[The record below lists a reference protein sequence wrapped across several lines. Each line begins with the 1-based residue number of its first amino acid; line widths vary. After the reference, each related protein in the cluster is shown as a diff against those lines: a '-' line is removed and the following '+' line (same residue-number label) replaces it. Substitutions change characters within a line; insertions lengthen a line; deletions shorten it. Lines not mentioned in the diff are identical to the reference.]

1 MAMAMAACTAVDVGI
16 ITVGLAVAATTTA
29 GAAVAGIATIGEVTT
44 GADMRPS
51 PALGTA
57 ATLRQ
62 RAQRNSALTQGVAG
76 RSDGQPTCLTKALS
90 GLAVQ
95 KRALFSAF
103 VLKIRNGERRID
115 LAPERYQM
123 SDRLLDLAIGIE
135 LQELTDALTSLVVI
149 DEDCAVMTGI
159 KLNEF
164 EDRARFRT
172 ERLTPIGGNI
182 DDAVKQCRGSAQ
194 QRAGDC
200 NACVFRIKVGHA
212 LKVIRFASVEPI
224 NGASDDVDVG
234 HSGLH
239 KS

>member
-1 MAMAMAACTAVDVGI
+1 MAMAACAAVDVGI

-44 GADMRPS
+44 TGADLRPS

-95 KRALFSAF
+95 KRTLFSAF
-103 VLKIRNGERRID
+103 VLKVRNGDRRID

-123 SDRLLDLAIGIE
+123 SDRLLDLAIAIE
-135 LQELTDALTSLVVI
+135 LEELADALTFLVVVN
-149 DEDCAVMTGI
+149 EDRAFITGI
-159 KLNEF
+159 KLHEF
-164 EDRARFRT
+164 EDRASYRA
-172 ERLTPIGGNI
+172 ERLTPIGGDS
-182 DDAVKQCRGSAQ
+182 DDAVKQCRGSTQ
-194 QRAGDC
+194 ERAGDC
-200 NACVFRIKVGHA
+200 
-212 LKVIRFASVEPI
+212 
-224 NGASDDVDVG
+224 
-234 HSGLH
+234 
-239 KS
+239 